1 VKLHVTRCGEG
12 PLLVCHPGG
21 PGFGGPY
28 LHDLGGLDRTRELLL
43 VDPRGSG
50 RTGTADRYLIE
61 DYVADLEELRGD
73 LELEAFDLLG
83 HSHGGLVA
91 ASYAIAHP
99 ARVRKL
105 VLVGTRAVSTAELD
119 KASEAVVAG
128 ALAKV
133 DPRTL
138 HTPEGVAALWNEM
151 APAYFAQWNESYRPY
166 ACVDR
171 LEPGPLQAIQTARP
185 DLRDGLGGIEADTLV
200 ITGRDD
206 FICGPATAEALAEG
220 IAKAE
225 LVILDDAGHMPYLE
239 QPDAFRIAVERF
251 LSR

>member
-1 VKLHVTRCGEG
+1 VKLHVTRRGEG
-12 PLLVCHPGG
+12 PLLACHPGG
-21 PGFGGPY
+21 PGFDGPY
-28 LHDLGGLDRTRELLL
+28 LHDLGGLDQTRELLL

-50 RTGTADRYLIE
+50 ETGVADRYLIE
-61 DYVADLEELRGD
+61 DYVGDLEELREVLG
-73 LELEAFDLLG
+73 LERFDLLG

-105 VLVGTRAVSTAELD
+105 VLVGTRAVSTEEMD
-119 KASEAVVAG
+119 KAGAAVYAD

-133 DPRTL
+133 GHVAYTA
-138 HTPEGVAALWNEM
+138 EGMAAVWNEM
-151 APAYFAQWNESYRPY
+151 APAYFAQWDERYRPY
-166 ACVDR
+166 VCVDR
-171 LEPGPLQAIQTARP
+171 IEPGPLQAIQATRP
-185 DLRDGLGGIEADTLV
+185 DLRDGLSRIQAETLV

-206 FICGPATAEALAEG
+206 FICGPAAATPLAEG
-220 IAKAE
+220 IAGAE